1 MAAFLRRS
9 IAARTIVTL
18 AVAGL
23 GGGAATAIGFP
34 AGWMA
39 GALLAV
45 AGASLAGFATE
56 VPAPIRAPVYLVLG
70 VFAGSG
76 VSPETLHQMQ
86 TWPASFAILG
96 VSLAALI
103 AGSYW
108 WLHHKSGWDR
118 DSALLSSLPGALSL
132 VMATAEVSKADM
144 KKVAVT
150 QSIRLLILV
159 ETVPLIAVFLDSPT
173 RGTTPVTA
181 EAVHLVDLAILAIA
195 GTAGG
200 YGAQKLR
207 LPGGWMIGGLVASA
221 ALYLSGTV
229 TTHLPL
235 ALVGVFTVMLGAI
248 AGSRFRP
255 GDHVILPYLAK
266 PALVAF
272 GIAMGIS
279 LVAASLVTALLGVR
293 FIQALMAFAPGA
305 LDALVIIAFAL
316 NIDPA
321 YVAAHHVV
329 RFVALVAAVP
339 ILARWLRG
347 QD

>member
-1 MAAFLRRS
+1 MRRS
-9 IAARTIVTL
+9 VAARTIATL
-18 AVAGL
+18 LIAAAG
-23 GGGAATAIGFP
+23 GSAATAVGFP
-34 AGWMA
+34 AGWIA

-56 VPAPIRAPVYLVLG
+56 MPRPIRAPIYLILG

-96 VSLAALI
+96 ASLVGLI

-108 WLHHKSGWDR
+108 WLHEKSGWDR

-159 ETVPLIAVFLDSPT
+159 ETVPLLAVLIGSPAHSA
-173 RGTTPVTA
+173 PPPPA
-181 EAVHLVDLAILAIA
+181 AAVDWLDLALLAIA

-200 YGAQKLR
+200 YGAEKLR

-229 TTHLPL
+229 TTHLWPE
-235 ALVGVFTVMLGAI
+235 LVAGVTVMLGAI

-255 GDHVILPYLAK
+255 GDLALLPYLAK

-272 GIAMGIS
+272 AIAMGVS
-279 LVAASLVTALLGVR
+279 LAAASLVSALLGVR
-293 FIQALMAFAPGA
+293 FIQALLAFAPGA
-305 LDALVIIAFAL
+305 LDALVIIAFTL

-339 ILARWLRG
+339 ILARWLRRS
-347 QD
+347 